1 MTIITINWAGV
12 PDGAVSPPAGFTSLG
27 AASAS
32 VTSQEWFGGTSS
44 LNTIWGCNTVPSA
57 DVFTQTVQVGVSN
70 SNSRGCAV
78 YDSSGNGFM
87 FIARNTDVRVFA
99 LASYALS
106 GAALATYT
114 TAVASNANIT
124 VETTQ
129 STGTHV
135 VKNAGVTVGTFVNLT
150 YTSGL
155 SAGLLSR
162 SGAVKQYTLE
172 FTPAQTL
179 TIPDDITLLTEYT
192 DNDATGFADGT
203 ATLSYGG
210 VDVAVTVASELFDFT
225 LPMIAHDV
233 VSPRLPAVGAEFTLT
248 QGATTATD
256 NANIFLPAGYDTTRV
271 GDVSGGDPANFA
283 GIVDDDPTYL
293 GYAFAQASNDLTTSD
308 SAVFVTSDGYLVGRD
323 TFIQSNEF
331 EIDGITPV
339 LPRTDD
345 LYVWRA
351 STGKYYE
358 HSVTLSDAGV
368 VVVDPSEIIVT
379 GLVNPAT
386 GLLQGSYVPIDPNNN
401 WRIAAPFRLDHSYDM
416 IAVSPR
422 AEEAGSMAYFKWAD
436 TKSNYKCRFSW
447 FGGEPPF
454 RLTIRRAPLGATIGG
469 SASQVFTRTPDV
481 TVPEMYVHDVPENF
495 AEIDWLPNSGMLGNT
510 YNFSVLVEDQA
521 GRQLVFNWATTV
533 DDTKFKYFDSA
544 LGSDTNAGT
553 FELPYQTIGFGFEL
567 ENSNNYIFKLKDGS
581 YPLNQS
587 AVPNK
592 CRSIIGIGSAAVL
605 DTSAGGISGNFDD
618 FAIMNCDIDGSPV
631 TSGNFKAI
639 NVQSRSRR
647 VLFHKLR
654 FKNIVPTS
662 HGDNSSC
669 IFMVGLG
676 TPSVN
681 KHEYIS
687 ITECSVN
694 TTVKAQMVCTYSSDY
709 VVVDNA
715 SGIVDI
721 PNVPY
726 GGKLLHFKDQ
736 SSHVSVRFPNV
747 SGVTDNILIS
757 FANQYPINAYNQECI
772 YARVNYTGNSAQ
784 AAISWN
790 GQGTTAP
797 YKGVSQYLMRAS
809 IRGGTQKPVGSESI
823 GVGGEKLNISSCLW
837 SSSDIFYKPD
847 GGELFGTASA
857 QITDGQWDSNMNMVA
872 AVRAANLGYRGAE
885 IASTMVT

>member
-1 MTIITINWAGV
+1 MTLLAFSSLSVANPA
-12 PDGAVSPPAGFTSLG
+12 SPPAGWLRPST
-27 AASAS
+27 ASAGRIVDLSGNYLFGRSSGSKYAVWYDQSALGSPTISAEITVGDVASTSNSAAVLIEGDNGNGYAANVVSFGSEIEIIRLDACAKNETVIQTIASS
-32 VTSQEWFGGTSS
+32 VTNYVTKVRITLHKPTNTLKVYKDGVQIGVDSVDSTYSPVYAGVGAGGGRSTTVESS
-44 LNTIWGCNTVPSA
+44 
-57 DVFTQTVQVGVSN
+57 QVGAQVNSITDPIVFGSAFSWSDSGFSSPATTVS
-70 SNSRGCAV
+70 A
-78 YDSSGNGFM
+78 
-87 FIARNTDVRVFA
+87 I
-99 LASYALS
+99 
-106 GAALATYT
+106 
-114 TAVASNANIT
+114 
-124 VETTQ
+124 
-129 STGTHV
+129 
-135 VKNAGVTVGTFVNLT
+135 
-150 YTSGL
+150 GL
-155 SAGLLSR
+155 SATS
-162 SGAVKQYTLE
+162 V
-172 FTPAQTL
+172 
-179 TIPDDITLLTEYT
+179 
-192 DNDATGFADGT
+192 DGT
-203 ATLSYGG
+203 AKT
-210 VDVAVTVASELFDFT
+210 AVWPALADGQAITA
-225 LPMIAHDV
+225 A
-233 VSPRLPAVGAEFTLT
+233 LPATAQTVTAGNGSE
-248 QGATTATD
+248 TATITTD
-256 NANIFLPAGYDTTRV
+256 FNLPAAHAP
-271 GDVSGGDPANFA
+271 VSFA
-283 GIVDDDPTYL
+283 SAVDDDDKFL
-293 GYAFAQASNDLTTSD
+293 GYHIELL
-308 SAVFVTSDGYLVGRD
+308 DGYRGYYPTAGGLVIGAAGD
-323 TFIQSNEF
+323 IACDDPFTFTMFLHKFGGDDS
-331 EIDGITPV
+331 ITE
-339 LPRTDD
+339 
-345 LYVWRA
+345 YV
-351 STGKYYE
+351 
-358 HSVTLSDAGV
+358 VTVPAEGG

-386 GLLQGSYVPIDPNNN
+386 GLLQGGYVPIDPNNN

-521 GRQLVFNWATTV
+521 GRQLVFKWATTV

-669 IFMVGLG
+669 IFTVGLG

-687 ITECSVN
+687 ITECSVD

-847 GGELFGTASA
+847 GGELFGMASA